1 MPTQGAYV
9 PPSHYIVKIPDLNE
23 PNADDT
29 SYRFGNTRVSPY
41 FMHTALKSHQIKPNA
56 KVEIPKNIFKAKK
69 HMKYTRL
76 SRGYTHHGLFST
88 IN

>member
-1 MPTQGAYV
+1 MLSKEWFTLIDAIEDVSDLHSFGNNNYGMPTQGAYV

-41 FMHTALKSHQIKPNA
+41 FMHTALKSH
-56 KVEIPKNIFKAKK
+56 
-69 HMKYTRL
+69 
-76 SRGYTHHGLFST
+76 
-88 IN
+88 